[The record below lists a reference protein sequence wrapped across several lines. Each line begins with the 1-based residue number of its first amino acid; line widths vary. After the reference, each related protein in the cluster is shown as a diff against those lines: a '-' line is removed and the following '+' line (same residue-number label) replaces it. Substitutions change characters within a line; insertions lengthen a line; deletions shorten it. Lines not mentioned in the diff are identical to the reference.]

1 MKLDKEDIVTAK
13 NVAKTL
19 QQSKN
24 DELVVVGNLL
34 AHLLTERDAPQRT
47 AAVGEDTRRAWVGLT
62 NEEELQLAGMTDKSR
77 HWLVAAVEAKLKE
90 KNQ

>member
-47 AAVGEDTRRAWVGLT
+47 WEGLSVFEINDLVENTEYEDYRGLVERT
-62 NEEELQLAGMTDKSR
+62 
-77 HWLVAAVEAKLKE
+77 EAKLKG
-90 KNQ
+90 KNK